1 MPTLNIQTIPLS
13 GNHLIEASAGT
24 GKTYSI
30 TGIFLR
36 MILERNMKP
45 SQILILTFTEA
56 AAAELKD
63 RCRAVLRKALTMAEA
78 CVANPHFMPG
88 ENEDAFIFSVIQ
100 NQGNPAQAQ
109 TLLREAL
116 LDLDSADIS
125 TIHSFCQKA
134 LKRYAFETGQSF
146 AQTLLMNPLEL
157 QQRCIA
163 HYWRHHIPGK
173 LIADIEAA
181 ELLNFELYLKG
192 VLTGLRGN
200 SLFIIDGALTAMETE
215 LETMITEVQTC
226 FENRLKTGAYLT
238 FDSMIHSLEACC
250 TVPELQAQLRA
261 QYQVLMVDE
270 FQDTDKYQFAI
281 FREIFQ
287 KSENVAVYYIG
298 DPKQSIY
305 AFRQADLR
313 VYLCAKSSLDLHHIW
328 TMDTNY
334 RSTQA
339 LLHCLNDFFTP
350 YGNFHPFAY
359 DANQADRIEY
369 HPVNAPELNLGSSPA
384 LTGCPD
390 EPPLSIVYRNKD
402 NWNAVIAE
410 LHRLLNPASPCR
422 LEGNPVSPG
431 DIAILL
437 RTNAQCREMK
447 KALAKHKIPA
457 IVIDESSIYDS
468 AEALSFQYLL
478 QALLESSM
486 SNLNTFLAEPV
497 TSYKPSDLLN
507 LDYDLLL
514 PVFRKGSQIWH
525 HQGLSA
531 AIAYMFRE
539 LNIDRNRQTDPTTGH
554 RILANFK
561 QLTNLLQKQAEQ
573 AKLSPEEQLRYLEH
587 QIRNAADIQEDEAIM
602 QIESDAAAVRILTV
616 HKSKGLEFPIVIVA
630 AMELKNNPIHQYK
643 YFTFNSDGLQRF
655 VRYHTKLQEVP
666 PYLTCVD
673 LYKVQT
679 EEENKRLIYVA
690 MTRARYACTLVVIEG
705 VKGSCIQAYLNALQA
720 RGRLTAY
727 LRTLPPVSAR
737 WTYTH
742 PAFIGSGATIRT
754 FPQLQL
760 AGRLEEVLSYS
771 YLSGTAMHTPL
782 APAREV
788 MEDPYEGFIFRE
800 LPKGVK
806 TGNMIHELLEWI
818 DFTDDKHWEKVI
830 RRTFAKHYPSKMDNP
845 EWRQHL
851 KTLLTHIV
859 QVQLQTSNPFS
870 LDAISRTDRVNELD
884 FHFPMP
890 EAIQPQKIQEVLPSE
905 DPRELQVISRKVNG
919 FMTGFVDMVFVKD
932 GKYYILDWKTNF
944 LGDTLEYYRD
954 EHLLHA
960 MNAHNYHLQY
970 LIYSVGLRR
979 YLRKQLGTAYSDAVL
994 GGVYY
999 LFIRGMREGST
1010 AGIYQVCPTRDE
1022 LDRME
1027 DFLCPQVP
1035 VLP

>member
-36 MILERNMKP
+36 MILERKLKP

-78 CVANPHFMPG
+78 WFTNPHSMPG
-88 ENEDAFIFSVIQ
+88 ENEDAFIFYVIQ
-100 NQGNPAQAQ
+100 NQVNPAQAQ

-200 SLFIIDGALTAMETE
+200 TLTVIGGALSAMETE

-226 FENRLKTGAYLT
+226 FKNRLKTGAYLT

-270 FQDTDKYQFAI
+270 FQDTDKYQYEI
-281 FREIFQ
+281 FKEIFQ
-287 KSENVAVYYIG
+287 NSEEVAVYYIG

-313 VYLCAKSSLDLHHIW
+313 VYLRAKSSIVPNYIW
-328 TMDTNY
+328 TMNTNY

-339 LLHCLNDFFTP
+339 LLDNLNDFFTP
-350 YGNFHPFAY
+350 HGSFHPFAY
-359 DANQADRIEY
+359 DANQDDKIEY
-369 HPVNAPELNLGSSPA
+369 HPVNAPEPISDAHA
-384 LTGCPD
+384 LTGCD
-390 EPPLSIVYRNKD
+390 DGHPPLSIVYRDKD
-402 NWNAVIAE
+402 TWNAVISE

-422 LEGNPVSPG
+422 LNGNPVSPG

-437 RTNAQCREMK
+437 RTNAQCRELK
-447 KALAKHKIPA
+447 KELSKHKIPA

-468 AEALSFQYLL
+468 AEALSLQYLL
-478 QALLESSM
+478 QGLLESSM
-486 SNLNTFLAEPV
+486 SNLNTFLAEPA

-507 LDYDLLL
+507 LDFDLLL

-539 LNIDRNRQTDPTTGH
+539 LNIDRNCQADPTTGH

-587 QIRNAADIQEDEAIM
+587 QIRNAADIQEDEAIV

-616 HKSKGLEFPIVIVA
+616 HKSKGLEFPFVIVGG
-630 AMELKNNPIHQYK
+630 MELKNKPIHQYK
-643 YFTFNSDGLQRF
+643 YFTYNSDGLQRF
-655 VRYHTKLQEVP
+655 VRYHTQPQQMP
-666 PYLTCVD
+666 PYPTCVD

-690 MTRARYACTLVVIEG
+690 MTRARYACTLVVIQG
-705 VKGSCIQAYLNALQA
+705 VKDGCIQAYLNALEA
-720 RGRLTAY
+720 RGRLNVY
-727 LRTLPPVSAR
+727 LRTPAPVPTG

-742 PAFIGSGATIRT
+742 PSFIGSGATIRT

-760 AGRLEEVLSYS
+760 AGRQEEVLSYS
-771 YLSGTAMHTPL
+771 YLAGTATHAPL
-782 APAREV
+782 APAREDLQ
-788 MEDPYEGFIFRE
+788 DPYEAFIFRE

-830 RRTFAKHYPSKMDNP
+830 RRTLAKHYPGKMDNP
-845 EWRQHL
+845 EWSQHL

-870 LDAISRTDRVNELD
+870 LDAISRKDRVNELD

-890 EAIQPQKIQEVLPSE
+890 ETIQPQKIQEVLPYE

-919 FMTGFVDMVFVKD
+919 FMTGFVDMVFFKD

-944 LGDTLEYYRD
+944 LGDTLEHYRD

-979 YLRKQLGTAYSDAVL
+979 YLRKQLGPAYSDEVL
-994 GGVYY
+994 GGVCY
-999 LFIRGMREGST
+999 LFIRGIREGST
-1010 AGIYQVCPTRDE
+1010 AGIYQVCPSKEE
-1022 LDRME
+1022 LDGME
-1027 DFLCPQVP
+1027 KFLCPE
-1035 VLP
+1035 

>member
-36 MILERNMKP
+36 MILERKVKP

-78 CVANPHFMPG
+78 CVANPHFVPG
-88 ENEDAFIFSVIQ
+88 ANEDTFVFSVIQ
-100 NQGNPAQAQ
+100 NQRNPAQAQ

-116 LDLDSADIS
+116 LDLDNADIS

-146 AQTLLMNPLEL
+146 AQTLLTNSLEL

-173 LIADIEAA
+173 PIADIEAA

-192 VLTGLRGN
+192 VLTGLKGN
-200 SLFIIDGALTAMETE
+200 TLTVIGGALSAMESE
-215 LETMITEVQTC
+215 LETMITEVKTC
-226 FENRLKTGAYLT
+226 FNKRLTAGAYLT
-238 FDSMIHSLEACC
+238 FDSMIHNLEACC
-250 TVPELQAQLRA
+250 KVPELQAQLRA

-270 FQDTDKYQFAI
+270 FQDTDKYQYEI
-281 FREIFQ
+281 FKEIFQ
-287 KSENVAVYYIG
+287 NSEEVAVYYIG

-313 VYLCAKSSLDLHHIW
+313 VYLYARSIIVRNHNFW
-328 TMDTNY
+328 TMNTNY

-339 LLHCLNDFFTP
+339 LLDNLNDFFTP
-350 YGNFHPFAY
+350 YDNFHPFAY
-359 DANQADRIEY
+359 DANQDGTIEY
-369 HPVNAPELNLGSSPA
+369 HPVNAPEATPDS
-384 LTGCPD
+384 TDTMKCPD
-390 EPPLSIVYRNKD
+390 RHPPLSILYRDKD

-410 LHRLLNPASPCR
+410 LYRFLNTASPCR
-422 LEGNPVSPG
+422 LEGKPVSPG

-437 RTNAQCREMK
+437 RTNAQCRELK
-447 KALAKHKIPA
+447 KVLAKHKIPA

-468 AEALSFQYLL
+468 AEALSLQYLL

-507 LDYDLLL
+507 LDFDLLL

-539 LNIDRNRQTDPTTGH
+539 LSIDRNCQADPTTGH

-587 QIRNAADIQEDEAIM
+587 QIRNAAEIQEDEAIV

-630 AMELKNNPIHQYK
+630 AMELQNSPIHKYK
-643 YFTFNSDGLQRF
+643 YFTYNSDGLQCF
-655 VRYHTKLQEVP
+655 VRYHNKQHQVL

-690 MTRARYACTLVVIEG
+690 MTRARYACTLLVTES

-720 RGRLTAY
+720 RGRLNVY
-727 LRTLPPVSAR
+727 LRTPALVPPGWR
-737 WTYTH
+737 YT
-742 PAFIGSGATIRT
+742 PLAFGGQMYPIRE
-754 FPQLQL
+754 FPQPQL
-760 AGRLEEVLSYS
+760 AGRQEEVLSYS
-771 YLSGTAMHTPL
+771 YLAGTATHVPV
-782 APAREV
+782 APAREDLQ
-788 MEDPYEGFIFRE
+788 DPYEAFIFQQ
-800 LPKGVK
+800 LPRGVK
-806 TGNMIHELLEWI
+806 TGNMIHELLEWM
-818 DFTDDKHWEKVI
+818 DFTDDKHWDKVI
-830 RRTFAKHYPSKMDNP
+830 RRTLAKHYPSKMDNP
-845 EWRQHL
+845 EWSQHL

-859 QVQLQTSNPFS
+859 QVQLQTSIPFS
-870 LDAISRTDRVNELD
+870 LDAISRKDRVNELD

-890 EAIQPQKIQEVLPSE
+890 KAIQPQKIQEVLPSE

-944 LGDTLEYYRD
+944 LGETLEHYKD

-979 YLRKQLGTAYSDAVL
+979 YLRMQLGEAYSDAAL

-999 LFIRGMREGST
+999 LFIRGIREGST
-1010 AGIYQVCPTRDE
+1010 AGIYHVCPSKEE

-1027 DFLCPQVP
+1027 EFLCP
-1035 VLP
+1035 